1 MYVEEGMNKGMY
13 RIYNYFDVCTL
24 SGNSKQEIQEKEYSD
39 VDYYDLLN
47 TIYKRGKILT
57 VKPVDLSHQKIL
69 TQNIDN
75 YMFKNATGLKSSE
88 FLSGFLTKLKDI
100 VNDQMPEDKKSQE
113 LEKHWSRLSQQISEE
128 AETLANHLSTI
139 KKDPS
144 LKNRLFKLGDYNKI
158 YQEDDLMSID
168 SEAEKIKLEQKYSS
182 SSSSS
187 LREEEENKYELMYRE
202 ANNKRYIRMEK
213 NLKNYLF
220 NFFRSSLAII
230 KNNAYDKYRSFDM
243 NPQWKYLIYY
253 RDYQELFGK
262 IYEVFMNLTQDLEL
276 FMGTGHR
283 YFNYQ
288 NVCLLFKCVM
298 FIVLN
303 KMIEYK
309 PEKQKGKNMQFTT
322 KVDQED
328 IDMMVDFGS
337 GNQETKSDEDVRNFN
352 LKVFSDQKII
362 ILYIYQIVERI
373 IKEED
378 DFNQL
383 TQNYMTIVTTRK
395 QEERVRKNLNLFAIL
410 AQDGRKDLRRV
421 ILDQKR
427 LGLIDYE
434 DFEDILNQDIQAGED
449 KPAFDRDMEL
459 LDELNENEDIDGHII
474 EEKRKQKMNDYD
486 VDDDEYSYVA
496 GEDDDIDDF

>member
-1 MYVEEGMNKGMY
+1 
-13 RIYNYFDVCTL
+13 
-24 SGNSKQEIQEKEYSD
+24 
-39 VDYYDLLN
+39 
-47 TIYKRGKILT
+47 
-57 VKPVDLSHQKIL
+57 
-69 TQNIDN
+69 
-75 YMFKNATGLKSSE
+75 
-88 FLSGFLTKLKDI
+88 
-100 VNDQMPEDKKSQE
+100 
-113 LEKHWSRLSQQISEE
+113 
-128 AETLANHLSTI
+128 
-139 KKDPS
+139 
-144 LKNRLFKLGDYNKI
+144 
-158 YQEDDLMSID
+158 
-168 SEAEKIKLEQKYSS
+168 
-182 SSSSS
+182 
-187 LREEEENKYELMYRE
+187 
-202 ANNKRYIRMEK
+202 
-213 NLKNYLF
+213 
-220 NFFRSSLAII
+220 
-230 KNNAYDKYRSFDM
+230 M

-262 IYEVFMNLTQDLEL
+262 VYDIFMNLTKDLDL
-276 FMGTGHR
+276 FIGTNHR

-288 NVCLLFKCVM
+288 SACSLFKCIM

-309 PEKQKGKNMQFTT
+309 PEKQKGKNIPFTT

-328 IDMMVDFGS
+328 IDMMIDF
-337 GNQETKSDEDVRNFN
+337 GNQEQIQNENQKSEDDVRNFN

-362 ILYIYQIVERI
+362 ILYIYQIIERI

-383 TQNYMTIVTTRK
+383 TQNYMTIVSTRK
-395 QEERVRKNLNLFAIL
+395 QEERVRKNLNLIAIL